1 MDPNFE
7 ERFDE
12 ILMHYGVKGMKWGV
26 RRTPAQLGHR
36 PSGSRKKK
44 SASSSKGAARK
55 KRISGLVK
63 KRMATKTV
71 TRRKKASEFTDDELQ
86 AAVKRLQ
93 LEKQYN
99 ELVRSIDGQQTVSRG
114 RKIVNTSWN
123 KVLAPAI
130 EEAAKEKVKSELKKK
145 LGLKE
150 EEKKK
155 RNQNNQNNS

>member
-63 KRMATKTV
+63 KRMATKKV
-71 TRRKKASEFTDDELQ
+71 TRRKKAFEFTDEELQ

-99 ELVRSIDGQQTVSRG
+99 ELVRSIDGQNTVKKG
-114 RKIVNTSWN
+114 NAIVNASLN

-130 EEAAKEKVKSELKKK
+130 QDVAKETIKNELKKQI
-145 LGLKE
+145 E
-150 EEKKK
+150 KK
-155 RNQNNQNNS
+155 RNQNNS